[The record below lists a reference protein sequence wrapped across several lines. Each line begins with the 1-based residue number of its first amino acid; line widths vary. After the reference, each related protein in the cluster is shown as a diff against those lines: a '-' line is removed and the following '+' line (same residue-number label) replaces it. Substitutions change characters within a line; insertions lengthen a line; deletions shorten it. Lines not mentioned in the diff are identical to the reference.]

1 MEILISLRKF
11 LLKLYLWQELPRCE
25 HSMLKILIFAFLQPW
40 RVNYKIA
47 CEYIND
53 GFKDPSSFTV
63 VIVGN
68 LEPSLANPLIL
79 EYLGGIPKS
88 TSPIFHFDYD
98 TLIKVYFI
106 ALLSQ
111 LLTTKMTEVLR
122 FQHGQIYS
130 VSVSSDFDYN
140 KPSRTEDLCG
150 DINISFS
157 CNPEASDNLV
167 EIALNEIMR
176 LQEQGPSEEDVS
188 SVLEIEQRA
197 YEMDCSLE
205 PNILSLQE
213 NYQWLFRVLMSYLSR
228 FYSGDVGSVF
238 KALNKS
244 RIRVRQS
251 LNPLTAKWALQR
263 ILPNP
268 CKDCFAAVTLVPE
281 TNRLRLL
288 KNKISHFKPTDL
300 AIYSKSSEA
309 VSARA
314 LYSASVEERAT
325 DRCFLELHDIG
336 LVRDRYCS
344 EPSSIRYSVGE
355 ARIVPEFRVRRVDA
369 FRGVLT
375 ERDLEDEVEL
385 QHPRNRTNYPYPS
398 RRTYWTDSESDAALT
413 PSCYL

>member
-40 RVNYKIA
+40 RVSDLPKIDYKIA
-47 CEYIND
+47 CEYFND

-79 EYLGGIPKS
+79 EYL
-88 TSPIFHFDYD
+88 DEE
-98 TLIKVYFI
+98 VYFI

-281 TNRLRLL
+281 TNCLRLL
-288 KNKISHFKPTDL
+288 KTRYPILNQLILPSTQSDITH
-300 AIYSKSSEA
+300 KSSEA

-336 LVRDRYCS
+336 V
-344 EPSSIRYSVGE
+344 
-355 ARIVPEFRVRRVDA
+355 F
-369 FRGVLT
+369 
-375 ERDLEDEVEL
+375 
-385 QHPRNRTNYPYPS
+385 PR
-398 RRTYWTDSESDAALT
+398 
-413 PSCYL
+413 